1 MAAGSNFRN
10 QVSSNIGSLKN
21 TGVEMSLTVRPIQ
34 SKNWNWEV
42 TANATYNKNE
52 ITELTGKSA
61 IVMTG
66 GISSGTG
73 NLCQAHSV
81 GHPANSFYVFQQV
94 YDAAGK
100 PLEGVFV
107 DRNADGKITNDD
119 RYFYKSPAAPWIA
132 GLSSRLQY
140 KNWDFGFS
148 LRASFDNY
156 VFNDT
161 QAGYVNVEKRYDSS
175 FDYLQNVTPSAL
187 ANGWVT
193 YDKVLSDHFVQNAS
207 FLKCDNITL
216 GYSFDNLFKS
226 KVYDGPS
233 GRIFLAAT
241 NVFTITK
248 YDGIDPEISGGADRN
263 NPDGIDNYIYPR
275 PFTIQLGLSL
285 NF

>member
-1 MAAGSNFRN
+1 MCIRDS
-10 QVSSNIGSLKN
+10 
-21 TGVEMSLTVRPIQ
+21 
-34 SKNWNWEV
+34 
-42 TANATYNKNE
+42 
-52 ITELTGKSA
+52 
-61 IVMTG
+61 
-66 GISSGTG
+66 
-73 NLCQAHSV
+73 
-81 GHPANSFYVFQQV
+81 
-94 YDAAGK
+94 
-100 PLEGVFV
+100 
-107 DRNADGKITNDD
+107 
-119 RYFYKSPAAPWIA
+119 
-132 GLSSRLQY
+132 
-140 KNWDFGFS
+140 
-148 LRASFDNY
+148 
-156 VFNDT
+156 T